1 MTDVDALDQY
11 WSVCPNLKKS
21 HFTEMRP
28 GYLSLAVDKSA
39 IKTAIYE
46 HPEFVGFRA
55 KMEALFSEWRDKTA
69 ATLKALEPGCHP
81 KTVIA
86 ELGEGLLAHYAGKP
100 LIGDYDV
107 YQHLMDYWAG
117 TMQDD
122 CYLIA
127 ADGWKA
133 EPSRIVES
141 NKAGKQ
147 VDKGWSCDLVPKPLI
162 VARYFAQEQATI
174 AELEADQ
181 ESLSAQMAALEEEQG
196 GEDGLFAELDKV
208 NKSNVTAR
216 LKEIKGD
223 LDAVDEERELNSW
236 LKLCVA
242 EASRKKGGKRPR
254 NPPRFKRAGQV
265 PNTHR
270 GRS

>member
-86 ELGEGLLAHYAGKP
+86 ELGERLLAHYAGKP

-162 VARYFAQEQATI
+162 VARYFAQSRRPSPSLKPTRRASAPRWPHWKRSKAARTAYLRSWTRSTRAT
-174 AELEADQ
+174 
-181 ESLSAQMAALEEEQG
+181 
-196 GEDGLFAELDKV
+196 
-208 NKSNVTAR
+208 
-216 LKEIKGD
+216 
-223 LDAVDEERELNSW
+223 
-236 LKLCVA
+236 
-242 EASRKKGGKRPR
+242 SRHG
-254 NPPRFKRAGQV
+254 
-265 PNTHR
+265 
-270 GRS
+270 